1 MKSVVLL
8 LALAF
13 LSAPAKG
20 QISDKDSAEYA
31 KKLRKTLIHKDDSAS
46 TGVDSSGEMTKHP
59 PGSEDTIVGRDEK
72 GRTIYEGPR
81 GGRYY
86 RSSTGSK
93 VYVKKKK
100 S

>member
-1 MKSVVLL
+1 MKSLL
-8 LALAF
+8 LLVLAF
-13 LSAPAKG
+13 LSTQA
-20 QISDKDSAEYA
+20 QTQHSDKDSTQSA
-31 KKLRKTLIHKDDSAS
+31 KKLRKQSIKDEAAKI
-46 TGVDSSGEMTKHP
+46 DSSGEISKH
-59 PGSEDTIVGRDEK
+59 STEDTIIGKDEK

-100 S
+100 